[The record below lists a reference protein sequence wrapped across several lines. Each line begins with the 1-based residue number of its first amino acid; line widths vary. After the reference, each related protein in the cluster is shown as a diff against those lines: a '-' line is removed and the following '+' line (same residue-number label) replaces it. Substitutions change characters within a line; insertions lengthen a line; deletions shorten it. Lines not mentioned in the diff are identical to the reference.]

1 MFETIH
7 WSIYSKASSKQ
18 KVMKMFSNLEITF
31 GTKLNLLA
39 CEPYSKGDYNYAI
52 SFKSPLDQSD
62 LSQAVL
68 ETLLTSRKIGQSWAV
83 NGPYS
88 VAQDVWHFEGI
99 CTKATFI
106 GADWV
111 MFTLRND

>member
-7 WSIYSKASSKQ
+7 WSIYSTASSKQ
-18 KVMKMFSNLEITF
+18 KVMKMFSNLEIAF
-31 GTKLNLLA
+31 GNKLNLLA
-39 CEPYSKGDYNYAI
+39 CDPYSKGDYNYSI
-52 SFKSPLDQSD
+52 SFTSPLDQND

-68 ETLLTSRKIGQSWAV
+68 ETLLTSRKIGQNWSV

-88 VAQDVWHFEGI
+88 QAQGVWYFDGI
-99 CTKATFI
+99 CTNPSFI
-106 GADWV
+106 GADWA

>member
-7 WSIYSKASSKQ
+7 WSVYSKASSRQ
-18 KVMKMFSNLEITF
+18 KVTKMFSILEIAF
-31 GTKLNLLA
+31 GTKLNLFA

-52 SFKSPLDQSD
+52 SFTSPINQND

-68 ETLLTSRKIGQSWAV
+68 ETLLISRKIGQSWTV

-88 VAQDVWHFEGI
+88 VAQEVWYFEGI
-99 CTKATFI
+99 CTKPTFI